1 MISSFPV
8 NLYGDVYDIDGNV
21 IVSGHV
27 FEDYS
32 GIGENV
38 LQLPF
43 KDNFK
48 PENIYVI
55 QFKFA
60 PSVNEIGNFP
70 IVTRFLITSEVFN
83 DFTDVMMYDRD
94 IKFDE
99 WIKRY

>member
-8 NLYGDVYDIDGNV
+8 NLYGYIYDIKGNL
-21 IVSGHV
+21 IKDQIT

-38 LQLPF
+38 LRIQF
-43 KDNFK
+43 DDEFRS
-48 PENIYVI
+48 ENIYVI

-60 PSVNEIGNFP
+60 PSEKEIGNFP
-70 IVTRFLITSEVFN
+70 TVTRFLISSEVFN
-83 DFTDVMMYDRD
+83 DFTDVTVYDRD

-99 WIKRY
+99 

>member
-8 NLYGDVYDIDGNV
+8 NLYGDVYDIDGKA

-43 KDNFK
+43 KDSFE

-70 IVTRFLITSEVFN
+70 TVTRFLITSEVFN